1 MPSGGIVNARRPGR
15 GPGRSAAESIDDAEH
30 GVSMKNAMVRCL
42 DPRLRTQ
49 RFCRKYM

>member
-1 MPSGGIVNARRPGR
+1 MPSGGIVNARRPGH